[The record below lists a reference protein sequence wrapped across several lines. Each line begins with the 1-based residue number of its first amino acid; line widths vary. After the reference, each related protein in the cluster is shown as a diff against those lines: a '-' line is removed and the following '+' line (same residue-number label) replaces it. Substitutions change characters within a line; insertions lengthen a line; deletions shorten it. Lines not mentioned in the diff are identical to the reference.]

1 MHAEPV
7 LELADGVRGRARI
20 VVAVAG
26 GDRPVRLEVWD
37 FSQNNERGLL
47 TRLGDPEI
55 LLDLGDVR
63 GRLVTGALATLRRE
77 MAMPGHERV
86 RPLGLPGEPA
96 TVVAELARFAS
107 ETTAATDAATRA
119 RSLASFIRGVDD
131 TLLWDD
137 ARLPELL
144 RRLQNAPWVT
154 GTSTPLGTRR
164 VRISATEEG
173 RPLQLELA
181 RTQDRWA
188 LVGVTD
194 GPPSA
199 AHSGVAAPSA
209 EPSPTAP

>member
-1 MHAEPV
+1 VHAEPV

-26 GDRPVRLEVWD
+26 GDKPVRLEVWD

-47 TRLGDPEI
+47 ARLGDPEI

-63 GRLVTGALATLRRE
+63 GRLVTTAVATLRRE
-77 MAMPGHERV
+77 MAMPGRERV

-96 TVVAELARFAS
+96 AVVAELARLAS
-107 ETTAATDAATRA
+107 ESTGAPDAATRA
-119 RSLASFIRGVDD
+119 RALALFIRGVDD
-131 TLLWDD
+131 RLVWDD

-154 GTSTPLGTRR
+154 GASTPVGARR

-173 RPLQLELA
+173 RPVQLELA

-194 GPPSA
+194 GAQSA
-199 AHSGVAAPSA
+199 AAAPAA